1 MTSMLQRTRN
11 NAGFSTHAFKLSGSR
26 KVSDNYN
33 SMSPSLQIQPLF
45 FIQWLVGNMNI
56 LSSRT
61 RHVVLS
67 LSLARA
73 WKFFS
78 KAKSLMRVHKKRNRL
93 FFSSNIGA
101 NYKKI

>member
-1 MTSMLQRTRN
+1 MTSMLQRTSN

-61 RHVVLS
+61 RHVVPS
-67 LSLARA
+67 LSLLLVHGI
-73 WKFFS
+73 FF
-78 KAKSLMRVHKKRNRL
+78 KGQELDEGAQKKKQTIL
-93 FFSSNIGA
+93 
-101 NYKKI
+101 

>member
-1 MTSMLQRTRN
+1 MTSMLQRTSN

-67 LSLARA
+67 LSLSHSCME
-73 WKFFS
+73 FFF
-78 KAKSLMRVHKKRNRL
+78 KGQELDEGAQKKKQTIL
-93 FFSSNIGA
+93 
-101 NYKKI
+101 

>member
-1 MTSMLQRTRN
+1 
-11 NAGFSTHAFKLSGSR
+11 
-26 KVSDNYN
+26 
-33 SMSPSLQIQPLF
+33 
-45 FIQWLVGNMNI
+45 VGNMNI